1 MSIFEDL
8 HRFAET
14 GQGDIKK
21 LKGDTAD
28 FRLRVGD
35 YRVRFAEESVSSMWR
50 ESFTEKTPTV
60 ELNNHCQPTT
70 DLKVSLPRTSCG
82 HYGIP
87 ACSRLRRSLSMP
99 ARSCD

>member
-1 MSIFEDL
+1 MKKIVFSERARADIRTLSRETAMSIFEDL

-35 YRVRFAEESVSSMWR
+35 YRVRFAEES
-50 ESFTEKTPTV
+50 
-60 ELNNHCQPTT
+60 
-70 DLKVSLPRTSCG
+70 
-82 HYGIP
+82 GIIHV
-87 ACSRLRRSLSMP
+87 
-99 ARSCD
+99 ARVLHRKDAYR